1 MSDSIQIYRAFVSK
15 CEKRLS
21 DDDAWNATGAKLDH
35 DDNFGTWLV
44 WAVPKNGKIPV
55 VRIELELSKSN
66 GVRQLAVWDSAVSVG
81 VNQDGTPVDEKLY
94 QDAVNYVCQ
103 RLIGMAV
110 NA

>member
-1 MSDSIQIYRAFVSK
+1 MSDRSQIYRAFVFK

-21 DDDAWNATGAKLDH
+21 EDDAWRATGATVDQ

-55 VRIELELSKSN
+55 IRVELDLSKSI

-81 VNQDGTPVDEKLY
+81 VNQDGTPVDARLY
-94 QDAVNYVCQ
+94 QEAVDYVCQ

-110 NA
+110 SA